1 MVTRSVTG
9 NRGSALLT
17 VLWLTAAL
25 SAIGF
30 AVATNVRGET
40 ERTSTSVDDTKS
52 WFVARGA
59 IEQAALHILWRDYR
73 DSSNQPLYYRS
84 GQPAM
89 NLDFPTAQVTVRI
102 IPETA
107 KLNPN
112 TIRPE
117 DLLRLLMA
125 LGLPEDR
132 ATELAAAIVDWR
144 TPVTPNQPSAFDAF
158 YLAQTPSFL
167 PRHASFLEN
176 EELLLIKGMTP
187 GIYYGESLGESYGE
201 SLNNSRAG
209 LRDCLSIYGS
219 YGAVD
224 INSAEPAT
232 LQAVG
237 LSPDDARAIVQRR
250 AVQPFDTYAALGDV
264 QKELGPVGTR
274 LSLGGQ
280 TMFTLRA
287 TARLKQPDGRLS
299 DLRRTVAA
307 LVQFTFPGNTKNK
320 ATGYQV
326 IRWFERP

>member
-1 MVTRSVTG
+1 MPTHR
-9 NRGSALLT
+9 NGSALLT

-25 SAIGF
+25 SAIGL

-40 ERTSTSVDDTKS
+40 ERTSTSIDDTKS

-73 DSSNQPLYYRS
+73 DSSNQPLYYRP

-117 DLLRLLMA
+117 DLLRLLLA

-132 ATELAAAIVDWR
+132 ATELAEAIVDWR
-144 TPVTPNQPSAFDAF
+144 TPVNPNQPSAFDGF

-187 GIYYGESLGESYGE
+187 GIYYGESLDD
-201 SLNNSRAG
+201 SLDNSHGG
-209 LRDCLSIYGS
+209 LRDCLSVYGS

-224 INSAEPAT
+224 INSAAPAT
-232 LQAVG
+232 LQAIG
-237 LSPDDARAIVQRR
+237 LSPDDARAIVRRR
-250 AVQPFDTYAALGDV
+250 AVQPFDTYAALNDL

-320 ATGYQV
+320 PAGYQV